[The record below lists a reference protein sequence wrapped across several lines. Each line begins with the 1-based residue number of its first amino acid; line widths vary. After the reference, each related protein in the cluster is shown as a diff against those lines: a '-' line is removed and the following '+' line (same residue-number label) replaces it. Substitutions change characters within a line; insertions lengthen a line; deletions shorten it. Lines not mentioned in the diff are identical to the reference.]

1 MVSLRLRPKQQVP
14 AEGPAATALPA
25 VARPALALLLVTPDG
40 GDAGALGRIVAA
52 TTAGPVACRAP
63 DEVTG
68 DDLAAA
74 AMVVVLLPDEEAERL
89 QAALGAR
96 PPAPVVAVPWGIFP
110 GHLASALARTGDLA
124 GALAEVRRERARRR
138 YTLGIEPFFQA
149 WHAVFLS
156 GRLGPRHPHSWHVR
170 ARFAAEH
177 AASGQVLIDSA
188 AARALLAAET
198 ELLEG
203 RYLNE
208 LAPFDQPD
216 CQPTVENVLAVLFDR
231 LEARAHAVGLHI
243 EELTLWENPTS
254 FATCRVAS

>member
-14 AEGPAATALPA
+14 AGGPAATALPA

-40 GDAGALGRIVAA
+40 
-52 TTAGPVACRAP
+52 
-63 DEVTG
+63 
-68 DDLAAA
+68 
-74 AMVVVLLPDEEAERL
+74 
-89 QAALGAR
+89 
-96 PPAPVVAVPWGIFP
+96 
-110 GHLASALARTGDLA
+110 
-124 GALAEVRRERARRR
+124 
-138 YTLGIEPFFQA
+138 
-149 WHAVFLS
+149 

-243 EELTLWENPTS
+243 
-254 FATCRVAS
+254 